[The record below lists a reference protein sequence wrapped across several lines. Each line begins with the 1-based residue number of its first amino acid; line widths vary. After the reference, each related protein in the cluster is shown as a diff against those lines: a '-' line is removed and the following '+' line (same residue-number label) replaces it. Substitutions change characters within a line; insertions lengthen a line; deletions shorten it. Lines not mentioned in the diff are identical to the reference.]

1 MGIERLL
8 RIEQMQ
14 ICLHFVPADRT
25 QFNFAAGRIAVF
37 GINVL
42 EIEVTRNAERKPRHD
57 VVGIDDAPGGDGLLV
72 ESDRELNVPDAW
84 GGEGAGRGDIEF
96 LFFLVFDNEER
107 AEGRAQA
114 VAGDHVGAVGTLGW
128 IFRAVGG
135 VFEALV
141 QLLELVAE
149 GADECLGIEGFL
161 VSAERA
167 RVLDDFSV
175 L

>member
-1 MGIERLL
+1 
-8 RIEQMQ
+8 MQ
-14 ICLHFVPADRT
+14 ILHFVPADRT
-25 QFNFAAGRIAVF
+25 EFNFAAGRIAVF

-42 EIEVTRNAERKPRHD
+42 EIEDTGNAERKPRHD
-57 VVGIDDAPGGDGLLV
+57 VVGIDDAPGGDGQLV
-72 ESDRELNVPDAW
+72 ESNPELDVADAW

-114 VAGDHVGAVGTLGW
+114 VAGDDVGAVGTMLGR
-128 IFRAVGG
+128 IFRAIGG

-149 GADECLGIEGFL
+149 GADEFLGIEAFW
-161 VSAERA
+161 SAPSVR
-167 RVLDDFSV
+167 RCWTTFSV